1 MAEIRVQI
9 PDNVLEPLKE
19 RLGLKKNTDVIEEAL
34 TVLNWAAEE
43 VGKGRQIYSA
53 NTDGRDVTRLAT
65 PALTYR
71 SNAATLARR

>member
-9 PDNVLEPLKE
+9 PDDVLNPLKE
-19 RLGLKKNTDVIEEAL
+19 RLGLRKNTDVIEEAL

-53 NTDGRDVTRLAT
+53 NPDGRDVTRLAT
-65 PALTYR
+65 RALTFR
-71 SNAATLARR
+71 SNAAVAR